1 MAQAKTSSFTLT
13 EVVALTQLSPDG
25 SRFTGDLSLG
35 AYVDVGD
42 KQGIAI
48 ESISYIWQNGN
59 HYDSNPEGMLAANGS
74 LGIQVSD
81 LNPGGVFVRADDVN
95 LIGSGHLN
103 IDVGNNVTS
112 SDSDMFPDIYG
123 KSTDTR
129 IVVNDSL
136 YLVAGNDGAAIAG
149 DTVYCTVVIR
159 AKIVKLTTKDFMA
172 IAVQSVAS
180 DN

>member
-1 MAQAKTSSFTLT
+1 MATPKTSTFTLT
-13 EVVALTQLSPDG
+13 EVVALTAAAADG

-48 ESISYIWQNGN
+48 ESITYIWQNGSN
-59 HYDSNPEGMLAANGS
+59 YDSNPEGMLAANGS

-95 LIGSGHLN
+95 LIGSGHMN
-103 IDVGNNVTS
+103 IDWANNITS
-112 SDSDMFPDIYG
+112 RDSDIYPDIYG
-123 KSTDTR
+123 KSDDTR

-136 YLVAGNDGAAIAG
+136 YLVAGNDGAAIGGA
-149 DTVYCTVVIR
+149 TVYCSVLIR
-159 AKIVKLTTKDFMA
+159 AKIVKLSTKDFMA